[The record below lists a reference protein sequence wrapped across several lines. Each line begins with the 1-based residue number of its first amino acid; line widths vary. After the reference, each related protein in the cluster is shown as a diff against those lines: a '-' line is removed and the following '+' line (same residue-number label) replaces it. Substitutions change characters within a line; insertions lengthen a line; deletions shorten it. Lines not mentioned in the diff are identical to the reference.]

1 MLKEENSNIK
11 FISNYN
17 CNEVCEF
24 VKSIGLEELIN
35 KIEEL
40 NIEGY
45 DLCLDNN
52 DLFSSLEIS
61 NPHNLIKLKK
71 NIKLKLLEELQIN
84 FSFKGNLYPIQL
96 DYNLDLTIENI
107 IENIS
112 NAFDFK
118 EKFSLS
124 TIDNELLSQ
133 KIKFID
139 LLLLNPEKY
148 KIIKIFNPKENEI
161 PSPISGKSDIKKD
174 LDNIPYL
181 TSSNSNSIPN
191 EENQFF
197 KNQIIKDNIINI
209 QEKNN
214 FSNPVK
220 NKNNIF
226 SPINTYQIN
235 AKRKVNNNKN
245 IKDSYSSPQINI
257 NKYTNKSNQKGF
269 DILGD
274 LNNNLKI
281 MKENLLK
288 NNIEI
293 DFRDPLLNIP
303 LKEQN
308 ILSNVNY
315 EENQMLLNTKLNSE
329 NNKNKTQNYFN
340 YLNNKNNLNDGSSFS
355 RQDII
360 LQKYNTDNQH
370 LKYAH
375 SPLEELNDNFKNIHF
390 ANIKNEKVVD
400 PHQNMSMKILENK
413 TGQKKD
419 N

>member
-45 DLCLDNN
+45 DLCLDND
-52 DLFSSLEIS
+52 DLFKSLEIS

-139 LLLLNPEKY
+139 LLLLNP
-148 KIIKIFNPKENEI
+148 KI
-161 PSPISGKSDIKKD
+161 
-174 LDNIPYL
+174 
-181 TSSNSNSIPN
+181 
-191 EENQFF
+191 
-197 KNQIIKDNIINI
+197 
-209 QEKNN
+209 
-214 FSNPVK
+214 
-220 NKNNIF
+220 
-226 SPINTYQIN
+226 
-235 AKRKVNNNKN
+235 
-245 IKDSYSSPQINI
+245 
-257 NKYTNKSNQKGF
+257 
-269 DILGD
+269 
-274 LNNNLKI
+274 
-281 MKENLLK
+281 
-288 NNIEI
+288 
-293 DFRDPLLNIP
+293 
-303 LKEQN
+303 
-308 ILSNVNY
+308 
-315 EENQMLLNTKLNSE
+315 
-329 NNKNKTQNYFN
+329 
-340 YLNNKNNLNDGSSFS
+340 
-355 RQDII
+355 
-360 LQKYNTDNQH
+360 
-370 LKYAH
+370 
-375 SPLEELNDNFKNIHF
+375 
-390 ANIKNEKVVD
+390 
-400 PHQNMSMKILENK
+400 
-413 TGQKKD
+413 
-419 N
+419 